1 MFWVNNNRVTGT
13 RSVSGQRATFS
24 PQTIAGLQVQLF
36 YDVLT
41 TEPALR
47 AYLRLT
53 NPTGA
58 PIAVDVD
65 YASNWGSDGGTI
77 VATTESGDTTITTA
91 DRWIITWDGGPFDPV
106 NLTAAWG
113 GSPPVTPVSVSTTVF
128 SCAGT
133 EGYSARYPI
142 TIGPGQTRAIVV
154 FQRLATTV
162 AAATAAAAAYTNPNV
177 QTSPLFDGLTPAERS
192 VIANWVAGPV
202 LPDARPVPAGD
213 RLAWG
218 VLALALAA
226 LGLLFARKRLL

>member
-91 DRWIITWDGGPFDPV
+91 DR
-106 NLTAAWG
+106 
-113 GSPPVTPVSVSTTVF
+113 
-128 SCAGT
+128 
-133 EGYSARYPI
+133 
-142 TIGPGQTRAIVV
+142 
-154 FQRLATTV
+154 
-162 AAATAAAAAYTNPNV
+162 
-177 QTSPLFDGLTPAERS
+177 
-192 VIANWVAGPV
+192 
-202 LPDARPVPAGD
+202 
-213 RLAWG
+213 
-218 VLALALAA
+218 
-226 LGLLFARKRLL
+226 